1 MKEKHQYLS
10 SIIGFITSNP
20 LKVIIVS
27 LLLSIYG
34 GVLAM
39 DLDIETDF
47 SNLIPEDYPS
57 IVALEKIRNTVG
69 GEGSDVAV
77 GIISPSF
84 EASKAFADD
93 LIPRAMA
100 MTRGGEPYL
109 RSVEYRRE
117 TEFLSNNALYFATDE
132 ELVRIQNYLEDELED
147 ASLEA
152 NPFYIDF
159 DDEDEESN
167 EIEGEENEEQE
178 DLDEFD
184 DLYNWLVGNEYPIHD
199 DSTSMTLRF
208 FPAGSQTNVRF
219 IDALYR
225 DMEELIAELDP
236 KSYHPEMETVLAGR
250 LMHRSIQ
257 VQAIR
262 NDVAKTFGIG
272 ASAVL
277 LIVIFYFL
285 YKSYYARSGGRFSA
299 KILFQEILR
308 LPVLILII
316 GIPLLMSLTW
326 TFGTAALIIGNLNL
340 MTSTLALLLFGLGID
355 FGVHYYGRYSEERA
369 SGKPIKKAAELT
381 FITTGKAVLVAASTT
396 AAALFVLIIADFR
409 GFSEFGF
416 IAGIG
421 IIFAIIGMLLVMPAI
436 ITVFERIHLLNLNVD
451 GENVE
456 YGGRSGNRF
465 PAARSVLV
473 LSTIAAI
480 LALIFLPRVSFEY
493 NFDKL
498 DPKYPEYAAKK
509 AIVDG
514 SSSARRGSN
523 PAYVVADSQE
533 EATRIAAHLEEK
545 SSNNANTTI
554 RNVQTLQE
562 RYPLEDKEIQ
572 ERLQHIDEI
581 RDLLSR
587 SFFEQENSE
596 NINKL
601 KKAAQTVEPVALEDV
616 PDYLKDM
623 FETQSGELGTFV
635 MVFPGVELSDGRQS
649 IAFANEVGTIE
660 LDDGSIYH
668 ASSTSIIAADML
680 MLMQREAPWMVG
692 LVFIIIIAIMLNY
705 FRSFKWAML
714 ALLPLTFGLLWM
726 LLTMELIGLKLNF
739 FNLVVLPAI
748 IGIAN
753 DDGIHI
759 ASRYREKGKGSI
771 IRVLR
776 STGEHCVIG
785 TLTTMVGFIGLLFSF
800 HPGLRSIGELALIG
814 VITTLLAALFFLPA
828 LAQWLEDKDRI

>member
-1 MKEKHQYLS
+1 MKEKHRYLS
-10 SIIGFITSNP
+10 SIIGYVTSNP
-20 LKVIIVS
+20 IKIIVAS
-27 LLLSIYG
+27 LLLSVYG
-34 GVLAM
+34 GMLAM

-47 SNLIPEDYPS
+47 ANLIPEDSPS
-57 IVALEKIRNTVG
+57 IVALEKIRSTVG

-109 RSVEYRRE
+109 SSVEYRRE
-117 TEFLSNNALYFATDE
+117 TEFLSNNALYFATDD
-132 ELVRIQNYLEDELED
+132 ELVRVQNYLESEVEEV
-147 ASLEA
+147 SLEA
-152 NPFYIDF
+152 NPFYF
-159 DDEDEESN
+159 
-167 EIEGEENEEQE
+167 
-178 DLDEFD
+178 DLDEEEESDNDGTGDEEDLEEFE
-184 DLYNWLVGNEYPIHD
+184 DLYNWLVGNEYPIHE

-208 FPAGSQTNVRF
+208 FPSGSQTNVRF
-219 IDALYR
+219 INALYQ
-225 DMEELIAELDP
+225 DMEELIAELEP
-236 KSYHPEMETVLAGR
+236 QSYHPEMETVLAGR

-308 LPVLILII
+308 LPIITLII
-316 GIPLLMSLTW
+316 GIPLLMSLAW
-326 TFGTAALIIGNLNL
+326 TFGTAAFIIGNLNL

-355 FGVHYYGRYSEERA
+355 FGVHYYGRYTEERV
-369 SGKPIKKAAELT
+369 SGKPIKVAAENT
-381 FITTGKAVLVAASTT
+381 FITTGKAVMVAASTT
-396 AAALFVLIIADFR
+396 AAALFVLMIADFK

-421 IIFAIIGMLLVMPAI
+421 IIFAIIAMLLVMPAV
-436 ITVFERIHLLNLNVD
+436 ITIFERAHLLNLNVD
-451 GENVE
+451 GNYVE
-456 YGGRSGNRF
+456 YGGKSGKRF

-473 LSTIAAI
+473 LSIIAAV
-480 LALIFLPRVSFEY
+480 LALVFLPRVSFEY

-498 DPKYPEYAAKK
+498 DPSYPEYEAKK

-523 PAYVVADSQE
+523 PAYVVADSQK
-533 EATRIAAHLEEK
+533 EATRIAEYLEEMA
-545 SSNNANTTI
+545 SNNPNTTI

-562 RYPLEDKEIQ
+562 RYPLEEEKIQ
-572 ERLQHIDEI
+572 KRLQRIDDI

-587 SFFEQENSE
+587 SFFEQNSSE
-596 NINKL
+596 EINKL
-601 KKAAQTVEPVALEDV
+601 KKASQTTEPIALEDV

-635 MVFPGVELSDGRQS
+635 MIFPGVELSDGRQS
-649 IAFANEVGTIE
+649 IAFANEVGMIE
-660 LDDGSIYH
+660 LNSGEVYH

-692 LVFIIIIAIMLNY
+692 LVFIVIIAIMLNY

-726 LLTMELIGLKLNF
+726 LLTMELMALKLNF

-759 ASRYREKGKGSI
+759 ASRYREKGKGNI
-771 IRVLR
+771 IGVLR

-814 VITTLLAALFFLPA
+814 VITTLLAAMFFLPA
-828 LAQWLEDKDRI
+828 LAQWLEDKNRI

>member
-1 MKEKHQYLS
+1 MKEKHDVLG
-10 SIIGFITSNP
+10 SIIGFVISNP
-20 LKVIIVS
+20 YKVVLAS
-27 LLLSIYG
+27 LMLSIYG
-34 GVLAM
+34 GMLAT

-84 EASKAFADD
+84 EASKAFAED

-117 TEFLSNNALYFATDE
+117 TEFLSENALYFATDE
-132 ELVRIQNYLEDELED
+132 ELSRMETYLEEELEE
-147 ASLEA
+147 ANLEA
-152 NPFYIDF
+152 NPFYF
-159 DDEDEESN
+159 
-167 EIEGEENEEQE
+167 
-178 DLDEFD
+178 DLDEGDENEVNGAENAEEEDLEEFE

-219 IDALYR
+219 IDALYG
-225 DMEELIAELDP
+225 DMEELIAELNP

-262 NDVAKTFGIG
+262 KDVAKTFGIG

-277 LIVIFYFL
+277 LIVILYFL

-308 LPVLILII
+308 LPVLILVI

-369 SGKPIKKAAELT
+369 SGKVKKDAAELT
-381 FITTGKAVLVAASTT
+381 FKTTGKAVLVAASTT
-396 AAALFVLIIADFR
+396 AAALFVLMIADFR

-421 IIFAIIGMLLVMPAI
+421 IIFAIIAMLLVMPAV
-436 ITVFERIHLLNLNVD
+436 ITIFENLRLLNLNVD
-451 GENVE
+451 GEDVV
-456 YGGRSGNRF
+456 YGGVTGRRF
-465 PAARSVLV
+465 PAARSILAF
-473 LSTIAAI
+473 SIIAAI
-480 LALIFLPRVSFEY
+480 LSLIFLPRVSFEY

-498 DPKYPEYAAKK
+498 DPSYPEYAAKK

-533 EATRIAAHLEEK
+533 EASRIADHLEEMA
-545 SSNNANTTI
+545 SNNPNTTTI
-554 RNVQTLQE
+554 ENVQTLQE
-562 RYPLEDKEIQ
+562 RYPLEEEEIE
-572 ERLQHIDEI
+572 ERLQHINDI
-581 RDLLSR
+581 RGLLAR
-587 SFFEQENSE
+587 PFFADNKSE
-596 NINKL
+596 EVVKL
-601 KKAAQTVEPVALEDV
+601 KKASQTTNPIALEDV

-635 MVFPGVELSDGRQS
+635 MIYPGVELSDGRQS
-649 IAFANEVGTIE
+649 IAFANEVGKIE
-660 LDDGSIYH
+660 LDNGNIYH

-680 MLMQREAPWMVG
+680 KLMQREAPWMVG

-726 LLTMELIGLKLNF
+726 LLTMELMALKLNF

-771 IRVLR
+771 VNVLR

-800 HPGLRSIGELALIG
+800 HPGLRSIGQLALIG
-814 VITTLLAALFFLPA
+814 VITTLLAAMLFLPA

>member
-1 MKEKHQYLS
+1 MKEKYDYLG
-10 SIIGFITSNP
+10 SIIGFVTSHP
-20 LKVIIVS
+20 IKVIFAS

-34 GVLAM
+34 GMHATN
-39 DLDIETDF
+39 LDIETDF
-47 SNLIPEDYPS
+47 SNLIPEDSPS

-100 MTRGGEPYL
+100 MTRGGEAYL
-109 RSVEYRRE
+109 KSVEYRRE
-117 TEFLSNNALYFATDE
+117 TEFLSNNALYFATNE
-132 ELVRIQNYLEDELED
+132 ELTRMESYLEEELEE
-147 ASLEA
+147 ANLEA
-152 NPFYIDF
+152 NPFYF
-159 DDEDEESN
+159 
-167 EIEGEENEEQE
+167 
-178 DLDEFD
+178 DLDEDNEESSDIDTGSEKEENLEEFE
-184 DLYNWLVGNEYPIHD
+184 DLYKWLVGNEYPIHE

-208 FPAGSQTNVRF
+208 FPAGSQTNVRY
-219 IDALYR
+219 IDALYK

-236 KSYHPEMETVLAGR
+236 QSYHPEMETVLAGR

-277 LIVIFYFL
+277 LIVILYFL
-285 YKSYYARSGGRFSA
+285 YKSYYARSGGRFSF

-308 LPVLILII
+308 LPILILII
-316 GIPLLMSLTW
+316 GIPLIMSLTW
-326 TFGTAALIIGNLNL
+326 TFGAAALAIGNLNL

-369 SGKPIKKAAELT
+369 AGKPIHEAAELT
-381 FITTGKAVLVAASTT
+381 FKTTGKAVVVAASTT
-396 AAALFVLIIADFR
+396 AAALFVLMIADFR

-421 IIFAIIGMLLVMPAI
+421 IIFAVMAMLLVMPAV
-436 ITVFERIHLLNLNVD
+436 ITVFEKFRLLNLNVD
-451 GENVE
+451 GKNVE
-456 YGGRSGNRF
+456 YSGNTGKRF
-465 PAARSVLV
+465 PAARS
-473 LSTIAAI
+473 I
-480 LALIFLPRVSFEY
+480 LAISIVAAVLALVFLPRVSFEY

-498 DPKYPEYAAKK
+498 DPSYPDYEAKK

-523 PAYVVADSQE
+523 PAYIVADSQE
-533 EATRIAAHLEEK
+533 EASRIADHLKEMAE
-545 SSNNANTTI
+545 NNPNTTI

-562 RYPLEDKEIQ
+562 RYPLEERNIQ
-572 ERLQHIDEI
+572 ERLQRINEI
-581 RDLLSR
+581 RDLLAR
-587 SFFEQENSE
+587 PFFAENTSE
-596 NINKL
+596 EVVKL
-601 KKAAQTVEPVALEDV
+601 KKASQTTEPVALVDV

-635 MVFPGVELSDGRQS
+635 MVYPGVELSDGRQS
-649 IAFANEVGTIE
+649 IAFANEVGKIE
-660 LDDGSIYH
+660 LSDGEIYH

-692 LVFIIIIAIMLNY
+692 LVFIIIIAIMISY
-705 FRSFKWAML
+705 FRSFKWAMM

-726 LLTMELIGLKLNF
+726 LLTMELLALKLNF

-759 ASRYREKGKGSI
+759 ASRYREQGRGSI
-771 IRVLR
+771 VNVLR

-814 VITTLLAALFFLPA
+814 VITTLLAAMFFLPA
-828 LAQWLEDKDRI
+828 LAQWLEDKN

>member
-1 MKEKHQYLS
+1 MKEKHNVLG
-10 SIIGFITSNP
+10 SIIGFVISNP
-20 LKVIIVS
+20 YKVVLVS
-27 LLLSIYG
+27 LMLSIYG
-34 GVLAM
+34 GMLAT

-84 EASKAFADD
+84 EASRTFAED

-117 TEFLSNNALYFATDE
+117 TEFLSENALYFATDE
-132 ELVRIQNYLEDELED
+132 ELNRMETYLEEELEE
-147 ASLEA
+147 ANLEA
-152 NPFYIDF
+152 NPFYF
-159 DDEDEESN
+159 
-167 EIEGEENEEQE
+167 
-178 DLDEFD
+178 DLDEEDDVNGAESAEEEDLEEFE
-184 DLYNWLVGNEYPIHD
+184 DLYSWLVGNEYPIHE

-219 IDALYR
+219 IDALYG
-225 DMEELIAELDP
+225 DMEELIAELNP

-262 NDVAKTFGIG
+262 KDVAKTFGIG

-277 LIVIFYFL
+277 LIVILYFL

-308 LPVLILII
+308 LPVMILVI

-369 SGKPIKKAAELT
+369 SGKIKKDAAELT
-381 FITTGKAVLVAASTT
+381 FKTTGKAVLVAASTT
-396 AAALFVLIIADFR
+396 AAALFVLMIADFR

-421 IIFAIIGMLLVMPAI
+421 IIFAIIAMLLVMPAV
-436 ITVFERIHLLNLNVD
+436 ITIFENLRLLNLNVD
-451 GENVE
+451 GEDVV
-456 YGGRSGNRF
+456 YGGDTGRRF
-465 PAARSVLV
+465 PAARSILAF
-473 LSTIAAI
+473 SIIAAI
-480 LALIFLPRVSFEY
+480 LSLIFLPRVSFEY

-498 DPKYPEYAAKK
+498 DPSYPEYAAKK

-533 EATRIAAHLEEK
+533 EASRIADHLEVMA
-545 SSNNANTTI
+545 SNNPNTTTI
-554 RNVQTLQE
+554 ENVQTLQE
-562 RYPLEDKEIQ
+562 RYPLEEEEIE
-572 ERLQHIDEI
+572 ERLQHINDI
-581 RDLLSR
+581 RGLLAR
-587 SFFEQENSE
+587 PFFADNTSE
-596 NINKL
+596 EVVKL
-601 KKAAQTVEPVALEDV
+601 KKASQTTDPIALEDV

-635 MVFPGVELSDGRQS
+635 MIYPGVELSDGRQS
-649 IAFANEVGTIE
+649 IAFANEVGKIE
-660 LDDGSIYH
+660 LDDGNIYH

-680 MLMQREAPWMVG
+680 KLMQREAPWMVG

-726 LLTMELIGLKLNF
+726 LLTMELMALKLNF

-771 IRVLR
+771 VNVLR

-800 HPGLRSIGELALIG
+800 HPGLRSIGQLALIG
-814 VITTLLAALFFLPA
+814 VITTLLAAMLFLPA